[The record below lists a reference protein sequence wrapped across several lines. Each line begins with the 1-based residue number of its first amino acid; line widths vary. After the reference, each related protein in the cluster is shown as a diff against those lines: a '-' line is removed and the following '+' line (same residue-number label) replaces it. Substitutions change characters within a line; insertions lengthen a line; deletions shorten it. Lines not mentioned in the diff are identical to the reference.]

1 MQSRAGFP
9 TVSNE
14 LLRGYEDNTIDT
26 GHIPAPVTSQTTNGP
41 TLRGV
46 EANTGLGTKS
56 ERPLVTG
63 ITHVEYG
70 SGADRPEVVPFRVY
84 GE

>member
-9 TVSNE
+9 TVAHD
-14 LLRGYEDNTIDT
+14 LLTGSEDNTIDT

-41 TLRGV
+41 VLRGV

-56 ERPLVTG
+56 ERPLITGVTN
-63 ITHVEYG
+63 IEYG
-70 SGADRPEVVPFRVY
+70 LNADRPEVVPFRTY